1 LRNKIAEHLMKQ
13 KHGKHQ
19 QVILGNLKQTE
30 FLLPGNGSA
39 VAWSNTSVKRI
50 RRNTIRKK

>member
-1 LRNKIAEHLMKQ
+1 LRNKIAEHLVKQ

-19 QVILGNLKQTE
+19 QVILGDLKQTE